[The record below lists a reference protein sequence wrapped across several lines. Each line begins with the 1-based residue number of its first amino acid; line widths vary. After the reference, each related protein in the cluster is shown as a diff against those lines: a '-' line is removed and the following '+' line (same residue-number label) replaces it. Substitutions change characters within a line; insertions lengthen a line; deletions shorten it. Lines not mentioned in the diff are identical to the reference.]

1 MTEHH
6 SSRRAREK
14 KKDSDRQQTRRDDL
28 KAYGIPTTHVL
39 DRALVEGLMY
49 QIDLHRRRDVDLKD
63 MRVSVQNIV
72 AYATSILTA
81 GTNASDRY
89 NVESVAETIRKRI
102 GQPKPGKFR
111 LEHIP
116 SRQRNADAL
125 KAIDY
130 AHDLD
135 D

>member
-14 KKDSDRQQTRRDDL
+14 KKDSDRQQAHRDDL
-28 KAYGIPTTHVL
+28 KASGTPTTHVL
-39 DRALVEGLMY
+39 NRALAEGLMY
-49 QIDLHRRRDVDLKD
+49 QIDLHRKRDVDLKD
-63 MRVSVQNIV
+63 MKVSVQNIV

-81 GTNASDRY
+81 GTNASDHY

-125 KAIDY
+125 KAMGY
-130 AHDLD
+130 TYDLD

>member
-6 SSRRAREK
+6 SSRLARE
-14 KKDSDRQQTRRDDL
+14 KKDSDRQQAHRDDL
-28 KAYGIPTTHVL
+28 KASGTPTTHVL
-39 DRALVEGLMY
+39 NRALVEGLMC
-49 QIDLHRRRDVDLKD
+49 QIDLHRKRDVDLKD
-63 MRVSVQNIV
+63 MKVSVQNIV

-81 GTNASDRY
+81 GTNASDHY
-89 NVESVAETIRKRI
+89 DVESVVGTIRKRI

-111 LEHIP
+111 LEYIP
-116 SRQRNADAL
+116 QRLRNADAL

>member
-1 MTEHH
+1 MTQHH
-6 SSRRAREK
+6 SSRLAREK
-14 KKDSDRQQTRRDDL
+14 KKDSNRQQVRRDDL
-28 KAYGIPTTHVL
+28 KASGTPTTHVL

-49 QIDLHRRRDVDLKD
+49 LIDNQRKQDIEIKD
-63 MRVSVQNIV
+63 MKVSVQNIV

-102 GQPKPGKFR
+102 AQPKPGKFR

-116 SRQRNADAL
+116 PRQRNVAAL

-130 AHDLD
+130 AYSRD

>member
-1 MTEHH
+1 MIQHH
-6 SSRRAREK
+6 SSRLAREK
-14 KKDSDRQQTRRDDL
+14 KKDSNRQQARRDDL
-28 KAYGIPTTHVL
+28 KASGTPTTHVL

-49 QIDLHRRRDVDLKD
+49 LIDSQRKQDIELKD
-63 MRVSVQNIV
+63 MKVSVQNIV

-116 SRQRNADAL
+116 PRQRNVVAL

-130 AHDLD
+130 AYDPD